1 MFQLFSWAEVLTSTE
16 ARIRIKET
24 FINSRIEM
32 PIYEY
37 VCLDCGERF
46 EQVRLMKEADDP
58 IACRNC
64 ESDQTSRMLSLF
76 FASSGGK
83 AVAGVSGGCA
93 GCSSSSCGSCKP

>member
-1 MFQLFSWAEVLTSTE
+1 
-16 ARIRIKET
+16 
-24 FINSRIEM
+24 M

-58 IACRNC
+58 IACLKC
-64 ESDQTSRMLSLF
+64 DSQHTSRMLSLF

-83 AVAGVSGGCA
+83 VVAGRNSG
-93 GCSSSSCGSCKP
+93 CGSCAGGSCATCGH